1 MRSILN
7 FIIFQIL
14 DKAPVFLGLVA
25 LIGLLLQK
33 KKFDKVIDGV
43 IKTVVGLIIIT
54 IGAGTLLGAMGP
66 IINTLNNSLGIQ
78 GTLPANEAAFSIGM
92 RTLANTIT
100 MTFLLGFII
109 HIFMVA
115 IIPIEKFKN
124 VYLTAHM
131 MLFLSTFLNVSL
143 PVVLGIEGITLIIVA
158 SILCALYWTLTPAIT
173 RVLAKDFVGNDLTLG
188 HHQQAGA
195 WLATKIGKIF
205 GNKEQDAENLKLPKY
220 LSMFRD
226 NTISMAILMPII
238 FIGIGIAVGP
248 ESIRELS
255 GDTNWFIWVVL
266 EGIKFTAGVVVLL
279 SGVRMFIGSIVPA
292 FKGISDKLI
301 PGAVPALDSPA
312 FYPYSP
318 VGAMIGFLSSVV
330 AAISVTILCIVF
342 QSPIIVFP
350 SPIIMF
356 FDGSLIGVFGN
367 KFGGWKGALAAG
379 FITSFIA
386 HLGVIPLYPLMGPI
400 YGSGLMFSN
409 IDYTLIWLPILYA
422 LKFMGGLIGL
432 V

>member
-1 MRSILN
+1 MRDILN
-7 FIIFQIL
+7 FVVFQIL

-43 IKTVVGLIIIT
+43 IKTVVGLTIIT
-54 IGAGTLLGAMGP
+54 IGAGTLLGSMGP
-66 IINTLNNSLGIQ
+66 IIEALNDSLGIK
-78 GTLPANEAAFSIGM
+78 GVLPANEAAFSVGM
-92 RTLANTIT
+92 QTLANTIT

-115 IIPIEKFKN
+115 IIPIKKFKN

-143 PVVLGIEGITLIIVA
+143 PIVLGIEGITLIIVA

-195 WLATKIGKIF
+195 WLATKIAKIF
-205 GNKEQDAENLKLPKY
+205 GNKKQDAENLKLPKY

-248 ESIRELS
+248 ENISELS
-255 GDTNWFIWVVL
+255 GDTNWFIWVIL
-266 EGIKFTAGVVVLL
+266 EGVEFTAGVVVLL

-312 FYPYSP
+312 LYPYSP
-318 VGAMIGFLSSVV
+318 VGAMIGFISSVV
-330 AAISVTILCIVF
+330 AAILVTILCIVF

-386 HLGVIPLYPLMGPI
+386 HLGVIPLYPIMGPI

-409 IDYTLIWLPILYA
+409 IDFTLIWLPILYT
-422 LKFMGGLIGL
+422 LRLMGGLIGMI
-432 V
+432 